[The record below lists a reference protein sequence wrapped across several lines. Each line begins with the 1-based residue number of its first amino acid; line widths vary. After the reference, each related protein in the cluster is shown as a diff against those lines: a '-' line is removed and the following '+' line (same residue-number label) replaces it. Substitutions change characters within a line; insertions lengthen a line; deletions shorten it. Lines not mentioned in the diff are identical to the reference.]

1 MINTNYRYTHLAR
14 LIQII
19 NGPLPGM
26 QAIRRLDLTFGTSY
40 FNDIFHGHHWPSYV
54 RWFGLEDH
62 LADMA
67 TDYAAEI
74 YDADDF
80 GDWLSR
86 QKKIK
91 SGSIDGFTPTHDPY
105 LREELSLNHFEHSW
119 LFGANRTN
127 LRRELFKNRLLYEPS
142 YGFTGYATRM
152 NLTYALFARRQHGG
166 DKLFAFCLAQAILSE
181 LILKLFELPY
191 AGQFRPL
198 PPKELLTS
206 NEPIE
211 AILDMLQPSIAWS
224 FDQDAI
230 NWYSKDAMDAIAK
243 MLSYEATIQSGQWP
257 SRAASEEILSLVTG
271 HAEQATLLKL
281 CAPAPFNEIVDLK
294 P

>member
-40 FNDIFHGHHWPSYV
+40 FNDIFHGPHWPSYV

-74 YDADDF
+74 YDAYNF
-80 GDWLSR
+80 REWLSR

-91 SGSIDGFTPTHDPY
+91 SDNANEFTPTRNPS
-105 LREELSLNHFEHSW
+105 LRKELSLDHFENNW
-119 LFGANRTN
+119 LFGINRTN
-127 LRRELFKNRLLYEPS
+127 LRRELLKNNLFYKPS
-142 YGFTGYATRM
+142 YGLAGYVTRM
-152 NLTYALFARRQHGG
+152 NLTYALFARRQSDG
-166 DKLFAFCLAQAILSE
+166 DKLFAYCLAQAILGE
-181 LILKLFELPY
+181 LTLKLFELPY

-198 PPKELLTS
+198 PSKELLSIGEST
-206 NEPIE
+206 E
-211 AILDMLQPSIAWS
+211 AILDLLQPSITWS
-224 FDQDAI
+224 FDQDAM
-230 NWYSKDAMDAIAK
+230 NWHSKDALRALAK
-243 MLSYEATIQSGQWP
+243 MLRFGALIQTGQWP
-257 SRAASEEILSLVTG
+257 DRAESEEILCLVTG
-271 HAEQATLLKL
+271 QPEQATLMKL
-281 CAPAPFNEIVDLK
+281 CTPALCSEIA
-294 P
+294 

>member
-1 MINTNYRYTHLAR
+1 MINTNYRYAHLAR
-14 LIQII
+14 LIQIV

-74 YDADDF
+74 YDAYDF
-80 GDWLSR
+80 REWLSR

-91 SGSIDGFTPTHDPY
+91 SDNANEFTPTRNPS
-105 LREELSLNHFEHSW
+105 LRKELSLDHFENNW
-119 LFGANRTN
+119 LFGVNRTN
-127 LRRELFKNRLLYEPS
+127 LRRELLKNSLIYKPS
-142 YGFTGYATRM
+142 YGFASYATRM
-152 NLTYALFARRQHGG
+152 NLTYALFARRQTDGE
-166 DKLFAFCLAQAILSE
+166 KLFAFCLGKAFLDE

-211 AILDMLQPSIAWS
+211 VILDMLQPSIAWS

-281 CAPAPFNEIVDLK
+281 CAPPLFSEIVV